1 MFNFDK
7 KTGQIIQSIAEYAQH
22 TGICVYFV
30 GGMVRDCL
38 MGIGIKDIDILIEGS
53 AIDFVHGFYNFYN
66 TKSRS
71 HDSKNPDDYSNIS
84 CVSQTDDIEQEPDI
98 KIKSIHK
105 SFNTA
110 KTVINNIEID
120 FASTREE
127 EYPKSGCLP
136 VVTKTGCPVK
146 DDLKRR
152 DFTVNAI
159 AARLIPENGRLKYE
173 IIDPYFG
180 TKDIKEKK
188 LKALHNKSYIDDP
201 TRILRGLDF
210 ILRFGFDF
218 TQNDKALIE
227 EYLKSPNREG
237 LSIDRVKLTL
247 KKLFSG
253 TDRAKEAYLRILDDK
268 YYRIWENKPSF
279 KKEWAQKLYD
289 SVEIFKVPSSGI
301 FLGAIFENLC
311 NGKPLA
317 CNISNYEIY
326 NFYKP
331 ISNKD
336 LALRYSILGDNTAL
350 FYFKKLKDVKSD
362 ITGEDLIKQGYTHGK
377 ELGDELKKHLI
388 KKLNNI
394 PKI

>member
-7 KTGQIIQSIAEYAQH
+7 KTELVIQSIAAFGAKTATQ
-22 TGICVYFV
+22 VFFV
-30 GGMVRDCL
+30 GGMVRDAL
-38 MGIGIKDIDILIEGS
+38 MGIDIKDIDILVEGS
-53 AIDFVHGFYNFYN
+53 AIDFIENFARKY
-66 TKSRS
+66 
-71 HDSKNPDDYSNIS
+71 DSCCDNPSFDNNCNNRLD
-84 CVSQTDDIEQEPDI
+84 V
-98 KIKSIHK
+98 KIKSVHE

-110 KTVINNIEID
+110 KTAINGIEID

-136 VVTKTGCPVK
+136 VVTKTACPIK

-152 DFTVNAI
+152 DFTANAI
-159 AARLIPENGRLKYE
+159 AAKLSIQNDRLKYE
-173 IIDPYFG
+173 LIDPFEG
-180 TKDIKEKK
+180 AIDIKNKT
-188 LKALHNKSYIDDP
+188 LKILHDKSYIDDP

-218 TQNDKALIE
+218 DKHDKLLIE
-227 EYLKSPNREG
+227 EYLKSPDREG

-362 ITGEDLIKQGYTHGK
+362 ITGEDLIKQGYTQGK
-377 ELGDELKKHLI
+377 ELGDKLKKHLI